1 MTLKELRQYNHIKSE
16 IALREVELNEVIL
29 KSKDTDGTGS
39 KSNMTSDIV
48 ADIVQEREKIRKK
61 IDKLT
66 CRKKAIEQYID
77 SCDSYIGEML
87 KMHYIKGK
95 TWTAIAMIKGG
106 KNTPDS
112 VKKSCHRYIYKNP

>member
-1 MTLKELRQYNHIKSE
+1 MTLKELRCYNQIECE
-16 IALREVELNEVIL
+16 IAMKELELNELIL
-29 KSKDTDGTGS
+29 KSKEADNTGS
-39 KSNMTSDIV
+39 KSSTTSDIV
-48 ADIVQEREKIRKK
+48 ADIVQERERIRKK

-77 SCDSYIGEML
+77 SCGSYIGEML

-106 KNTPDS
+106 KNKGNS
-112 VKKSCHRYIYKNP
+112 IRMNCHRYVEKNP

>member
-16 IALREVELNEVIL
+16 IALREVELNELIL

-48 ADIVQEREKIRKK
+48 ADIVQERERIRKK

-66 CRKKAIEQYID
+66 CRKKAIEQYIG

-87 KMHYIKGK
+87 KTHYIKGK

-112 VKKSCHRYIYKNP
+112 VRIACHRYVKNNP